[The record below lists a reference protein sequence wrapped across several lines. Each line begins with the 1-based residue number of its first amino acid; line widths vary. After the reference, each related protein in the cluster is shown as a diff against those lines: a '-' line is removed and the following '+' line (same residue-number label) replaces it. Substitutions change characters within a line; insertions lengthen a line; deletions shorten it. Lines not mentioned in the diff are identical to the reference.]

1 MEDVMKIKAFY
12 EDEAIQIAEK
22 LAVLFVLVLSLQHR
36 INLPVAQSIIED
48 LSLVQNAA
56 GSH

>member
-1 MEDVMKIKAFY
+1 MKIKAFY
-12 EDEAIQIAEK
+12 EDEAFQIAEK
-22 LAVLFVLVLSLQHR
+22 LAVFFVLVLSLQHR